1 MSIASPIVLRL
12 CMIQLDLRDDCL
24 GTTDDC
30 IMRYLCFLRVLLAGM
45 HEIRQCSC
53 KSYHRLE
60 TFESNIENGMAGF
73 LQHLQYMRYMSLADL
88 TTRVSFTSG
97 QGVAVGTVIK
107 LLTSMVTS
115 HEVMLR
121 PDKQ

>member
-1 MSIASPIVLRL
+1 
-12 CMIQLDLRDDCL
+12 
-24 GTTDDC
+24 
-30 IMRYLCFLRVLLAGM
+30 MRYLCFLRVLLAGM

-60 TFESNIENGMAGF
+60 PFQGNIENGMAGF
-73 LQHLQYMRYMSLADL
+73 LEHVQNMQYMSLVDL
-88 TTRVSFTSG
+88 TTRVSSTSG

-107 LLTSMVTS
+107 LLKSTVTS